1 VPPMKRVVA
10 AAQRRTHSGA
20 SDSDKERG
28 EGARAVIRTLTQRE
42 RTSDSFFDLENWQ
55 ILKEEGKAVCSL
67 AVQTAPP
74 NCSKLPN
81 CQTAKLRKESCRH
94 RLCLFS
100 CLRKF
105 QATKKS
111 TAALYICRRHSF
123 ERSSLGFVRCHGQA
137 GDERGQK
144 E

>member
-1 VPPMKRVVA
+1 M
-10 AAQRRTHSGA
+10 
-20 SDSDKERG
+20 
-28 EGARAVIRTLTQRE
+28 IRTLTQRE

-105 QATKKS
+105 QAALYLTGTDLLTVQATKKS